1 MNNFLAKVKNIYAVL
16 GYRRA
21 SLYLLSIIPEKIGI
35 GIVEVFLHKNSS
47 HMAGI
52 LADRSFTVIDSFA
65 KLGEQDQL
73 ALLDCSGSKVKRL
86 FRRGYLCAMGRI
98 DNKLGCICW
107 IKPVRHYFLSRKRAD
122 FLFSTCFTSSD
133 MRGRGLFPE
142 TLGFACNF
150 LKKENKQ
157 DLKVIIESTVFN
169 YPSLSGIQKAGF
181 LKDKVAIM
189 FFGLRVY
196 F

>member
-1 MNNFLAKVKNIYAVL
+1 
-16 GYRRA
+16 
-21 SLYLLSIIPEKIGI
+21 
-35 GIVEVFLHKNSS
+35 
-47 HMAGI
+47 MAGM

-65 KLGEQDQL
+65 KLGEQDQK

-86 FRRGYLCAMGRI
+86 FRRGYLCAIGRI

-122 FLFSTCFTSSD
+122 FLFSTCFTPSH

-181 LKDKVAIM
+181 VKDKVAIM
-189 FFGLRVY
+189 FFGFRIY